1 MKKEFLKKPLKAV
14 LFDMDGV
21 LFDSMPYHADA
32 WHEVMKMHGM
42 NLEKEEAYMHEGRTG
57 RETINL
63 ISKRQKGRAATDAE
77 MNAIYESKC
86 KLFNANPPAPEM
98 PGAMNLLSAL
108 KQSGIKIVL
117 VTGSGQHSLFDR
129 LEIHYP
135 GIFSKDKMVT
145 AYDVKNG
152 KPNPEPYLKGLEKAG
167 VLADEAIVV
176 ENAPLGVESAHAAS
190 IFTVAVNT
198 GPLNPQV
205 LVDSGANLVF
215 PSLNKLVE
223 VWTK

>member
-63 ISKRQKGRAATDAE
+63 ISKRLRGREATDAE
-77 MNAIYESKC
+77 MNAIYEGKC

-98 PGAMNLLSAL
+98 PGAMDLLSAL

-135 GIFSKDKMVT
+135 GIFSKDKMIT

-152 KPNPEPYLKGLEKAG
+152 KPNPEPYIKGLEKAG
-167 VLADEAIVV
+167 VFADEAIVV

-198 GPLNPQV
+198 GPLNPQI
-205 LVDSGANLVF
+205 LKDSGANLVF

-223 VWTK
+223 VWIK